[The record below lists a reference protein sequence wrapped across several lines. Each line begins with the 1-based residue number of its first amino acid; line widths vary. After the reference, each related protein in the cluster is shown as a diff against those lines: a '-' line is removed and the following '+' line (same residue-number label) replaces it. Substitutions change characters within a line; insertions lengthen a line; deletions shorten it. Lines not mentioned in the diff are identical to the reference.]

1 VGGGHIKAEQ
11 PEGGVV
17 GLFVGDDAGHGIGLE
32 QGGITKQH
40 DYITVGSG
48 NCRQRLE
55 QGVGSATAFV
65 LGDVVVVGATG
76 RLDGGVGMRGNDDAD
91 LAGL

>member
-1 VGGGHIKAEQ
+1 
-11 PEGGVV
+11 VV

-55 QGVGSATAFV
+55 QGVGSATTFV
-65 LGDVVVVGATG
+65 LGDVVIVGTTG
-76 RLDGGVGMRGNDDAD
+76 RLDGGVGVGGNDDAN
-91 LAGL
+91 LPGL